1 MQRITKLKLFRRWF
15 IRKVINR
22 FGIKVAKYA
31 IKHNVDAVIMYDTT
45 ATTCFEYLKKHAPH
59 IKRVL
64 DVSISTGR
72 FMKDNFEKDMLLTGD
87 EGHREE
93 SEFLWNKT
101 VMLDRDREIESSQ
114 YFLAASNI
122 VKKSLIYCGAKEEQ
136 IYIIPY
142 GVDREKFSFVS
153 KKEIT
158 GTLKLVFVGQVNYRK
173 GIHHICKVVKEM
185 GNAVELF
192 LAGPFDSES
201 KIYEKYKNC
210 DNIHFCGFV
219 TRDKLAG
226 LYNDC
231 DVFVFPTLG
240 EGYGLV
246 ILEALS
252 CGVPC
257 IVSNLAGGDDAIVNG
272 ENGFVFNAGDDNDLK
287 KKIEWFIEHPGKI
300 ERMSYASRKSVENLT

>member
-1 MQRITKLKLFRRWF
+1 MNTGKVLVAHPLKQHSFQTAIALKEAGMLEKYITTVYVKDGSLTKKILPFLKGNTKKKAESRSCPPLDNDVKQILEFESLAYLGMQRITKLKLFRRWF

-219 TRDKLAG
+219 TRDNAH
-226 LYNDC
+226 
-231 DVFVFPTLG
+231 
-240 EGYGLV
+240 
-246 ILEALS
+246 
-252 CGVPC
+252 VP
-257 IVSNLAGGDDAIVNG
+257 
-272 ENGFVFNAGDDNDLK
+272 
-287 KKIEWFIEHPGKI
+287 
-300 ERMSYASRKSVENLT
+300 

>member
-1 MQRITKLKLFRRWF
+1 MNTGKVLVAHPLKQHSFQTAMALKEAGMLEKYITTVYVKDGSLTKKILPFLKGNTKKKAESRSCPPLDNDVKQVLEFESLAYLGMQRITKLKLFRRWF

-31 IKHNVDAVIMYDTT
+31 IKHNVDAVIMYNTT
-45 ATTCFEYLKKHAPH
+45 ATTCFEYLKKHAPY

-114 YFLAASNI
+114 YFLAGSNI

-142 GVDREKFSFVS
+142 GVDRKKFP
-153 KKEIT
+153 
-158 GTLKLVFVGQVNYRK
+158 
-173 GIHHICKVVKEM
+173 
-185 GNAVELF
+185 LF
-192 LAGPFDSES
+192 P
-201 KIYEKYKNC
+201 
-210 DNIHFCGFV
+210 
-219 TRDKLAG
+219 
-226 LYNDC
+226 
-231 DVFVFPTLG
+231 
-240 EGYGLV
+240 
-246 ILEALS
+246 
-252 CGVPC
+252 
-257 IVSNLAGGDDAIVNG
+257 
-272 ENGFVFNAGDDNDLK
+272 K
-287 KKIEWFIEHPGKI
+287 KKSREH
-300 ERMSYASRKSVENLT
+300 